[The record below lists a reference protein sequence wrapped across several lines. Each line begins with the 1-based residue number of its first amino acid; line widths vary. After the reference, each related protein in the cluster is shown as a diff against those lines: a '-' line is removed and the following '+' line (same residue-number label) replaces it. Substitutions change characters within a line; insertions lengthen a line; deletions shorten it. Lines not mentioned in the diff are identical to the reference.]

1 VRRRRATEKPVASES
16 ARVDREEFMRQI
28 GRTTALGIILVAAAL
43 ASESECGEAQAQ
55 VVGVNAVVKT

>member
-1 VRRRRATEKPVASES
+1 
-16 ARVDREEFMRQI
+16 MRQI

-55 VVGVNAVVKT
+55 VVGVNARVVATNIPGASAIAQIGAFVNGGTH